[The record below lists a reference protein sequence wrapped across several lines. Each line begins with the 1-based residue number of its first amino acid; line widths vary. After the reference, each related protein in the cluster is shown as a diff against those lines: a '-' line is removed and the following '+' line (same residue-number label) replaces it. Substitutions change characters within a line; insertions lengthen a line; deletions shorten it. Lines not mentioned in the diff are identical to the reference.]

1 MMIYSAIKK
10 LVTYGLET
18 GLVPQEEQIYTT
30 NLILDCLKL
39 DDYEDDGVEYKN
51 VELEPVL
58 NEILDY
64 AVSKGII
71 EDSIVY
77 RDLLTQG

>member
-1 MMIYSAIKK
+1 M
-10 LVTYGLET
+10 TYGLET

-71 EDSIVY
+71 EDIIV
-77 RDLLTQG
+77 

>member
-1 MMIYSAIKK
+1 MIYSAIKK

-71 EDSIVY
+71 EDSIV
-77 RDLLTQG
+77 